1 MGGPRNDL
9 WFIFSSLLL
18 FASPCHGQKLNA
30 IESNGV
36 FFSGLPRPPSEINA
50 IAQKGGDF
58 FGNTL
63 GPGISG
69 KFTTISPGKSGSTP
83 ADFKFNSAKPDNRFA
98 VTGGRAQPT
107 FVTRPTF
114 FTGNPQAQTTPRLPL
129 PSTPRPTT
137 PRLPAPSNVT
147 TRLPAPFFRK
157 SKEVT
162 SQGRPELTTRPPA
175 PVFVP
180 NATPPPQRSPKV
192 EFTTRQPAPVFVP
205 NTAPPSQRQA
215 SVLST
220 GTTTKT
226 TTLRPT
232 TRLVPLSVFNPGTSS
247 STTTTAR
254 PTTRLATLRFVTH
267 FSTFRPATRTPT
279 SRPATKK
286 PTQDTGSAGVTSTGS
301 GLNFAFC
308 DRARCDKV
316 CRERF
321 GQTLNSSSCLKNAC
335 KCDVLETCR
344 ASVCLEMCR
353 KTNPVQDVLSADC
366 LGNNCRCALNRV
378 CDPGECRQRCLQAH
392 GNKLISADCA
402 RRNACQCVH
411 S

>member
-1 MGGPRNDL
+1 MGCHRKDI
-9 WFIFSSLLL
+9 WFIFSSVLL
-18 FASPCHGQKLNA
+18 FVAPCKGQKLSA

-50 IAQKGGDF
+50 ILQKGEF

-63 GPGISG
+63 GPGIAG

-83 ADFKFNSAKPDNRFA
+83 HDFKFNSAKPDNRFA
-98 VTGGRAQPT
+98 VTGGRTQQIL
-107 FVTRPTF
+107 VTRPTF
-114 FTGNPQAQTTPRLPL
+114 FTGNPQTQTTPRFVG

-137 PRLPAPSNVT
+137 PRLQVPSNL
-147 TRLPAPFFRK
+147 TRPPAQPFAR
-157 SKEVT
+157 SKEAT
-162 SQGRPELTTRPPA
+162 LQGSGRAEFTTRPPA
-175 PVFVP
+175 PVFIP
-180 NATPPPQRSPKV
+180 NATPPPQRSPNA
-192 EFTTRQPAPVFVP
+192 EFTTRQPAPVFIP
-205 NTAPPSQRQA
+205 NTTPPSQRQA
-215 SVLST
+215 SILNT

-232 TRLVPLSVFNPGTSS
+232 TRLVPLSVFNPGTAS
-247 STTTTAR
+247 STTTTPR
-254 PTTRLATLRFVTH
+254 PTTRLATLRFITH
-267 FSTFRPATRTPT
+267 FSTLRPATRTPT
-279 SRPATKK
+279 
-286 PTQDTGSAGVTSTGS
+286 QETGSEGVTSTGT

-308 DRARCDKV
+308 DRGRCDKV

-321 GQTLNSSSCLKNAC
+321 GQNLNSSSCLKNAC
-335 KCDVLETCR
+335 KCEVLETCR

-378 CDPGECRQRCLQAH
+378 CEPDECRQRCLLAH